1 MYIVVICF
9 RTQALKFQ
17 VLIKIDTIVAILSAL
32 VEQFVK
38 LRFYFCIA
46 LKSYLPNQ
54 AATSIYSEVRGL
66 TLDSVTESIK
76 KAQNPGIQL
85 TFIKLLQSAIYN
97 IQIMYGQKLKC
108 KK

>member
-1 MYIVVICF
+1 MDRSVSYIVVICF

-38 LRFYFCIA
+38 LRFYFCTA

-66 TLDSVTESIK
+66 TL
-76 KAQNPGIQL
+76 
-85 TFIKLLQSAIYN
+85 
-97 IQIMYGQKLKC
+97 
-108 KK
+108 

>member
-1 MYIVVICF
+1 MDRSVSYIVVICF

-38 LRFYFCIA
+38 LRFYFYIA

-54 AATSIYSEVRGL
+54 AATSIYSEVCGL
-66 TLDSVTESIK
+66 TLDSVNESIK

-85 TFIKLLQSAIYN
+85 TFIKLL
-97 IQIMYGQKLKC
+97 
-108 KK
+108 